1 MELSKATHVANALVE
16 TLAPHCQ
23 RVLIAGSIRRSKSE
37 VKDVELVV
45 LPKFVNGVG
54 GDLFNPQ
61 PEQIVSADF
70 VRAVKALGP
79 AVKGQ
84 PTGRYT
90 QILLPASAIQESIV
104 LDLFIPAPNDYW
116 RQFAIRTGSA
126 EYAARKIAGGWK
138 AIGWCGSDVGLRKI
152 EDCEPK
158 TSGWKCIN
166 PKAEL
171 PPAWNSEE
179 EFFAW
184 LQIPWIQPRS
194 RLA

>member
-1 MELSKATHVANALVE
+1 MELYNAVDIANRLVE
-16 TLAPHCQ
+16 ALTPHCQ
-23 RVLIAGSIRRSKSE
+23 RVLIAGSIRRSKPE
-37 VKDVELVV
+37 VKDIELVV
-45 LPKFVNGVG
+45 LPNMIQGTG

-61 PEQIVSADF
+61 PGQVVSADF

-79 AVKGQ
+79 AERGQ

-90 QILLPASAIQESIV
+90 QIAIVEHSIM
-104 LDLFIPAPNDYW
+104 LDLFIPDPPDFW

-126 EYAARKIAGGWK
+126 EFAARKIAGGWN

-152 EDCEPK
+152 EDCEYK
-158 TSGWKCIN
+158 SGKWKCIN

-171 PPAWNSEE
+171 PPVWNSEE

-184 LQIPWIQPRS
+184 LQIPWIHPKARI
-194 RLA
+194 A